1 MAINLWFEHV
11 IDAYLQAC
19 ADERDWRE
27 ACAVA
32 VQAVGNT
39 PRRVLTQKDLKTKKG
54 LRYSRRHRRRK
65 FAVALSPAPFDLIR
79 AGRGRPLNWRDSSP
93 AQRLSAL
100 RTTPEANPPRRAAAR
115 RREHRNPCERLNEYG
130 TGTLRTSR
138 PA

>member
-54 LRYSRRHRRRK
+54 LRYSRQHLTKKIRGGAFPRPFRPDPGWAR
-65 FAVALSPAPFDLIR
+65 SPAELARQQSGAALKR
-79 AGRGRPLNWRDSSP
+79 AEND
-93 AQRLSAL
+93 A
-100 RTTPEANPPRRAAAR
+100 
-115 RREHRNPCERLNEYG
+115 
-130 TGTLRTSR
+130 
-138 PA
+138 